1 MNAIPD
7 PKVVLATPVDMENGF
22 SRDLFVH
29 MSNHPKNMIILT
41 SRTPPGTLARKLID
55 SPSLTSIMLEMK
67 KRINLQGAE
76 LDEFERQREAEK
88 LEKAK
93 IKQEE
98 ADSSDESDAEDSA
111 TRQAPHDI
119 MISHETTNK
128 EGGFFKKARKAF
140 PMFPFQEDRMKWDDY
155 GELISGLISIY
166 SFLPKWG
173 ASGTVPVVSILLHAE
188 FGRYDQGKDAP
199 HFMTQGTKTILLTG
213 VEKLLDHIKSRRL

>member
-88 LEKAK
+88 VEKAK
-93 IKQEE
+93 LKQEE

-173 ASGTVPVVSILLHAE
+173 VLSRWLSSLYCSIRNSGVMIIGNTYPTLLYR
-188 FGRYDQGKDAP
+188 G
-199 HFMTQGTKTILLTG
+199 L
-213 VEKLLDHIKSRRL
+213 KLFY

>member
-166 SFLPKWG
+166 
-173 ASGTVPVVSILLHAE
+173 I
-188 FGRYDQGKDAP
+188 
-199 HFMTQGTKTILLTG
+199 HF
-213 VEKLLDHIKSRRL
+213 

>member
-1 MNAIPD
+1 
-7 PKVVLATPVDMENGF
+7 
-22 SRDLFVH
+22 
-29 MSNHPKNMIILT
+29 MIILT

-88 LEKAK
+88 AEKAK

-155 GELISGLISIY
+155 GELISGMISIH
-166 SFLPKWG
+166 SITKVGCFPM
-173 ASGTVPVVSILLHAE
+173 AVFSILSHAE
-188 FGRYDQGKDAP
+188 FGLNDHLEDAP
-199 HFMTQGTKTILLTG
+199 HFINSKVYYAKGYA
-213 VEKLLDHIKSRRL
+213 